1 MLPALLTRD
10 EPTSTSRHE
19 EVRLS
24 RDIDS
29 MVRVYARRVDAVNQA
44 LPSMTA
50 KMFLFTLTLRLEKQY
65 QFDQGGPLD
74 ESPWGKGKK

>member
-1 MLPALLTRD
+1 
-10 EPTSTSRHE
+10 
-19 EVRLS
+19 
-24 RDIDS
+24 